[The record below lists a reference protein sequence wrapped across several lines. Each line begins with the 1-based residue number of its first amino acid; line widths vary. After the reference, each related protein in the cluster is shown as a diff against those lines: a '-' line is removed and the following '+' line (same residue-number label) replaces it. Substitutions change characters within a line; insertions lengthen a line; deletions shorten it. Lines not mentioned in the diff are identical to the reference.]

1 MNIDDNIRLHS
12 GIMMSTE
19 INTGVIFEDNRCPI
33 CAGDLS
39 VYYTVGVPVVFMCNK
54 CMYCTP
60 IVRDHVNG
68 KMRPDIHGDT
78 SKFLSN
84 FGSTNKFIGLT
95 RMAIDRSMGDRYI
108 WDL

>member
-1 MNIDDNIRLHS
+1 MEDIKKCSFENHSEIDAVSYCVECD
-12 GIMMSTE
+12 
-19 INTGVIFEDNRCPI
+19 
-33 CAGDLS
+33 
-39 VYYTVGVPVVFMCNK
+39 VFMCNK